1 MVSYLEPARARAATL
16 LAALPLEGLWLTPL
30 VLPADYGPA
39 TVIFV
44 SAKPAQSAIVKVR
57 CRQDTMDYDQ
67 LASFLEVAKLQ
78 SFSRAAEKIFRT
90 QPAISAQVRLLEQ
103 ECGEKLFDRSGK
115 KVLLTPAGEI
125 LQRYADKM
133 LGLHK
138 EALQAIAE
146 LNQTPRGKLYMG
158 ANEATCLYVLPKTF
172 FKFKQLYPLVQI
184 SIYRN
189 FSHKI
194 LQKVQEGVLDLGIV
208 TLPQSANNMEVI
220 PVFRDEVQLVVPK
233 NHPLGKNKSVTL
245 EEISHHP
252 LILPKTGHTR
262 VVIDRLLRQYR
273 DHIQIS
279 MELASVETIKKFV
292 GAGLGISLI
301 SRTYAQPE
309 VLAGVLRLIP
319 LEGEKIYRE
328 LGLVYRRDRYLSLP
342 AKVFIDVVRESTK
355 TPNSV
360 SSSTATNTIR

>member
-1 MVSYLEPARARAATL
+1 
-16 LAALPLEGLWLTPL
+16 
-30 VLPADYGPA
+30 
-39 TVIFV
+39 
-44 SAKPAQSAIVKVR
+44 
-57 CRQDTMDYDQ
+57 MDYDQ

-78 SFSRAAEKIFRT
+78 SFSRAAEKMFRT

-115 KVLLTPAGEI
+115 KVLMTPAGEI
-125 LQRYADKM
+125 LFSYAERLLAM
-133 LGLHK
+133 QK

-146 LNQTPRGKLYMG
+146 LNQTPRGKLYIG

-172 FKFKQLYPLVQI
+172 ARFKQLYPLVQI

-194 LQKVQEGVLDLGIV
+194 LQKVQEGAVDFGIV
-208 TLPQSANNMEVI
+208 TLPQPVNNMEVI
-220 PVFRDEVQLVVPK
+220 PVFRDEVQVVVPK
-233 NHPLGKNKSVTL
+233 NHDLAKCKSVSL
-245 EEISHHP
+245 EQMAQYP

-262 VVIDRLLRQYR
+262 VVIDRLLRPYR
-273 DHIQIS
+273 DHLQIS

-301 SRTYAQPE
+301 SRTYAHAD
-309 VLAGVLRLIP
+309 VTAGLLKLIP
-319 LEGEKIYRE
+319 VEGQKIYRE

-342 AKVFIDVVRESTK
+342 AKIFIEVVRESTK
-355 TPNSV
+355 VPISGSQSTTPTS
-360 SSSTATNTIR
+360 IR

>member
-1 MVSYLEPARARAATL
+1 
-16 LAALPLEGLWLTPL
+16 
-30 VLPADYGPA
+30 
-39 TVIFV
+39 
-44 SAKPAQSAIVKVR
+44 
-57 CRQDTMDYDQ
+57 MDYDQ

-78 SFSRAAEKIFRT
+78 SFSRAAEKLFRT

-115 KVLLTPAGEI
+115 KVLVTPAGEI
-125 LQRYADKM
+125 LLRYAEKM

-138 EALQAIAE
+138 EALQTIAE

-172 FKFKQLYPLVQI
+172 AKFKQLYPLVQI

-194 LQKVQEGVLDLGIV
+194 LQKIQEGVLDLGII
-208 TLPQSANNMEVI
+208 TLPQTANNTEVI

-233 NHPLGKNKSVTL
+233 NHPLGKNKSVTA
-245 EEISHHP
+245 EMIAQYP

-262 VVIDRLLRQYR
+262 VVIDRLLREYR
-273 DHIQIS
+273 GHIQIS

-309 VLAGVLRLIP
+309 VMAGVLKLIP
-319 LEGEKIYRE
+319 LEGQKIHRE

-342 AKVFIDVVRESTK
+342 AKVFIEVVRESTK
-355 TPNSV
+355 TA
-360 SSSTATNTIR
+360 SSASSPATTTNISRQLA

>member
-1 MVSYLEPARARAATL
+1 
-16 LAALPLEGLWLTPL
+16 
-30 VLPADYGPA
+30 
-39 TVIFV
+39 
-44 SAKPAQSAIVKVR
+44 
-57 CRQDTMDYDQ
+57 MDYDQ
-67 LASFLEVAKLQ
+67 LGSFLEVAKLQ
-78 SFSRAAEKIFRT
+78 SFSRAAEKLFRT
-90 QPAISAQVRLLEQ
+90 QPAISAQVRLIEQ

-125 LQRYADKM
+125 LCRYAEKM
-133 LGLHK
+133 MGLHR

-146 LNQTPRGKLYMG
+146 LNQTPRGKLYIG

-172 FKFKQLYPLVQI
+172 ARFKQAYPLVQI

-194 LQKVQEGVLDLGIV
+194 LQKVQEGAVDLGIV
-208 TLPQSANNMEVI
+208 TLPLTANNLEVI
-220 PVFRDEVQLVVPK
+220 PVFRDEVQAVVPK
-233 NHPLGKNKSVTL
+233 AHPLAKNKSVSV
-245 EEISHHP
+245 EEMSHHP

-262 VVIDRLLRQYR
+262 VVIDRLLRAYR

-309 VLAGVLRLIP
+309 VAAGVLKLIP
-319 LEGEKIYRE
+319 LEGQKLYRE
-328 LGLVYRRDRYLSLP
+328 LGLIYRRDRYLSLP
-342 AKVFIDVVRESTK
+342 AKVFIEVVRESTK
-355 TPNSV
+355 SANSG
-360 SSSTATNTIR
+360 STITTTITR